1 MIATNLIGL
10 LLIGNAGPL
19 PIVPAQLIVE
29 PPQRV
34 IVVPESNCGP
44 ECAQRQ
50 RHLEEE
56 KQLHEDE
63 ERRLSQ
69 HRDND
74 D

>member
-1 MIATNLIGL
+1 MIATNMLAL
-10 LLIGNAGPL
+10 MLIGNAGPL

-29 PPQRV
+29 PPPRV
-34 IVVPESNCGP
+34 IVVPADNCGP
-44 ECAQRQ
+44 ECQQRN

-69 HRDND
+69 HRDHD